1 MRRGLLDTSVV
12 IAIATGADLEL
23 PEQAA
28 ISTITL
34 CELHHGVLIA
44 GDASRA
50 QRLNTLVIVE
60 RCFEALPIDARVAPH
75 YGRIVADARRK
86 HNARPRVADALVAA
100 TALSHGLPLYTRD
113 GDFARL
119 ELPGLI
125 VV

>member
-1 MRRGLLDTSVV
+1 MTRGLLDTSVV
-12 IAIATGADLEL
+12 IAIATGEELEL
-23 PEQAA
+23 PEQGA

-44 GDASRA
+44 GDAVRA
-50 QRLNTLVIVE
+50 QRLNTLVTVE

-75 YGRIVADARRK
+75 YGRIVADARRRS
-86 HNARPRVADALVAA
+86 NARPRVADALVAA

-119 ELPGLI
+119 DIPGLS

>member
-1 MRRGLLDTSVV
+1 VTTGLLDTSVV
-12 IAIATGADLEL
+12 IAIAAGADLDL
-23 PEQAA
+23 PDRAA

-44 GDASRA
+44 GDSARA

-60 RCFEALPIDARVAPH
+60 RCFEALPIDTRVAPH
-75 YGRIVADARRK
+75 YGRIVADACRE

-119 ELPGLI
+119 DIPGLRI
-125 VV
+125 V

>member
-1 MRRGLLDTSVV
+1 VTRGLLDTSVV
-12 IAIATGADLEL
+12 IAIAAGEELDL
-23 PEQAA
+23 PEQVA

-44 GDASRA
+44 GDAVRA
-50 QRLNTLVIVE
+50 QRLNTLVTVE

-86 HNARPRVADALVAA
+86 RDARPRVADALVAA
-100 TALSHGLPLYTRD
+100 TALAHGLPLYTRD
-113 GDFARL
+113 GDLARRDV
-119 ELPGLI
+119 PGLT

>member
-1 MRRGLLDTSVV
+1 MTRGLLDTSVV
-12 IAIATGADLEL
+12 IAIAAGEELEL

-44 GDASRA
+44 GDAVRA
-50 QRLNTLVIVE
+50 QRLNTLVTVE

-86 HNARPRVADALVAA
+86 PDARPRVADALVAA
-100 TALSHGLPLYTRD
+100 TALAHGLPLYTRD
-113 GDFARL
+113 GDLARRDV
-119 ELPGLI
+119 PGLT